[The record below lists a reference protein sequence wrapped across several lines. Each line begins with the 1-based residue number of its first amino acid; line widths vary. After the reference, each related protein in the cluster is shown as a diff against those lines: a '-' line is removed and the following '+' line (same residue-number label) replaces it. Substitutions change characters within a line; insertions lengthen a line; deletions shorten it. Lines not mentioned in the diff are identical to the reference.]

1 MIMRLTTPRG
11 FAGVAM
17 LALLCSPPAS
27 AQGQANNRPAPAAPR
42 PAPMPVPVSVP
53 AVAQPPAQVG
63 IPSQAGDV
71 ARSTFIQSMDAEF
84 RKRDLNG
91 DGKATRAEVEQF
103 ERNAA
108 LAKAQAENRALF
120 ASLDTDRNGFVSP
133 SEFAAL
139 VRNSPL
145 PDVSAQM
152 QRFDTNRDQI
162 ISLVEYRTATLINF
176 DRLDADK
183 DGVVTERELATA
195 TAAPAPAAAISGR

>member
-1 MIMRLTTPRG
+1 MIKRLTGPHG
-11 FAGVAM
+11 LAGVAI
-17 LALLCSPPAS
+17 LALLCPPTAW
-27 AQGQANNRPAPAAPR
+27 AQGQTNNHPTPAGPR
-42 PAPMPVPVSVP
+42 PAPVSAP
-53 AVAQPPAQVG
+53 AAVQPPAPVG
-63 IPSQAGDV
+63 IATQAGDV

-91 DGKATRAEVEQF
+91 DGKVTRAEVEQF
-103 ERNAA
+103 ERNAT

-120 ASLDTDRNGFVSP
+120 AALDTDRNGLVSP

-139 VRNSPL
+139 VKNSPL

-183 DGVVTERELATA
+183 DGVVTERELA
-195 TAAPAPAAAISGR
+195 AANTSPAPANPISGR

>member
-11 FAGVAM
+11 LAGIAM
-17 LALLCSPPAS
+17 LALLCSPPAP
-27 AQGQANNRPAPAAPR
+27 AQGQANNRPAPTAPR
-42 PAPMPVPVSVP
+42 PAPMPVPVPVP

-103 ERNAA
+103 ERSAA

-139 VRNSPL
+139 VRNNPL

-195 TAAPAPAAAISGR
+195 NAAPAPAAAISGR

>member
-195 TAAPAPAAAISGR
+195 NAAPAPAAAISGR